1 MTHRRILIRVG
12 RPPQHPVPIEAA
24 HAYRSVGTFSTNTG
38 NLLFQDAVY
47 RALATPATDLVVD
60 SLSTERRG
68 VDAAHI
74 ARINEEFDAF
84 VLPLANAFREDFLT
98 PLNRLSR
105 VVERLTIPVIVTG
118 VGAQLPLD
126 GDPRAAG
133 TAIDEATTRFV
144 RAVLERS
151 ASIGVRG
158 DLTRDYLIHLGFEAD
173 RIDIIGCPSMHLAGP
188 DAVVTKNPAGL
199 TADSRV
205 AINLT
210 PGVDELRAFLTL
222 NHERYPRLTYVAQD
236 NETAGLLLWGEEF
249 EAPQGMPGT
258 MDHYLYR
265 EDRIRLFAD
274 PQPWLD
280 FLAGCAFA
288 AGSRIHGNVAA
299 LMAGTPAFLLA
310 HDSRTLELAAFH
322 GIPYGPVDGFAAD
335 ELDLARL
342 YERTDLTE
350 FNRLRGPNHARWL
363 EFLERNDLAHT
374 RAEPNPAFEAE
385 LAATTYPG
393 AARPITSAP
402 PEELAQRLRWLRQG
416 VDDGDRL
423 RTHLAYH
430 PEFVPEAAR
439 PSNVAT
445 RLRQQ
450 RERSDAQ
457 DEQLARQAKEL
468 AALTKVVERHT
479 RRLAELKPTIPQ
491 RLARKLGLGKGTK

>member
-12 RPPQHPVPIEAA
+12 RPPHRPVNIEAA
-24 HAYRSVGTFSTNTG
+24 HAYRAVGTFSTNTG

-47 RALATPATDLVVD
+47 RALATPSTELVVD
-60 SLSTERRG
+60 SLSSERRG
-68 VDAAHI
+68 VDGAHI
-74 ARINEEFDAF
+74 ERINSEFDAL

-98 PLNRLSR
+98 PLNRLSK
-105 VVERLTIPVIVTG
+105 VVERLRIPVIVTG

-151 ASIGVRG
+151 ASVGVRG

-188 DAVVTKNPAGL
+188 EATVGKNPAGL

-205 AINLT
+205 ALNLT
-210 PGVDELRAFLTL
+210 PGVDELRAFLEL
-222 NHERYPRLTYVAQD
+222 NHERYPHLTYVAQD
-236 NETAGLLLWGEEF
+236 NEMAGLLLWGEEF
-249 EAPQGMPGT
+249 EAPPGMPGT

-280 FLAGCAFA
+280 FLAGCDFA
-288 AGSRIHGNVAA
+288 CGSRIHGNVAA

-310 HDSRTLELAAFH
+310 HDSRTLELARFH
-322 GIPYGPVDGFAAD
+322 GIPHGAVDGFAAD
-335 ELDLARL
+335 ELDLATL
-342 YERTDLTE
+342 YERTDLAE

-374 RAEPNPAFEAE
+374 WADPNPGFEAE

-393 AARPITSAP
+393 PARPITSATP
-402 PEELAQRLRWLRQG
+402 QELAQRLRWLRQG

-423 RTHLAYH
+423 RTHRAYQ

-439 PSNVAT
+439 PSNVAA
-445 RLRQQ
+445 RLRQE
-450 RERSDAQ
+450 RERTAELG
-457 DEQLARQAKEL
+457 EQVARQAKEIE
-468 AALTKVVERHT
+468 ALTKVVERHT
-479 RRLAELKPTIPQ
+479 RKLSQLKPTIPQ
-491 RLARKLGLGKGTK
+491 RLARKLGLGGGGR